1 MRHIIRAAIAL
12 KACTLGTMFL
22 MLTQMLHLRRQ
33 PPAGYFRRMN
43 AYYARLHG
51 MVVRDQPWLFLHP
64 KKKGGEAVKKRK
76 KIDHLSTL
84 CVGLDIGSRKNFI
97 TAMNFDSERLID
109 MQSVPNAASGV
120 EQLESMILAVLAVHA
135 EFRYVLI
142 AMESTSFYG
151 VHVANYLST
160 SDALKPYHAEVFCL
174 NPKEV
179 ANYKKSFAG
188 IGKNDGIDSFVVA
201 DFIRVGR
208 ISIEPWRGAQYLAL
222 QRLTRQRKH
231 ISECIAREKNYA
243 LNNIFLKFS
252 QFALLDGAD
261 TLLSNKFGSTAEAI
275 LTEFKTTEEIVN
287 TPLEDLVTFISDHGR
302 GRFAEPEEIARL
314 LQKAARDSYRLD
326 KSLYEPITTSISCS
340 FNCIRA
346 NEKQLKALDKA
357 IAELIAGLNPTEYQI
372 LRSIPGIGPVYAAG
386 ILAEMGSVRCFPD
399 NNSLARYSGIVWK
412 DKDSGEFEAEDRPMN
427 KAGNRYL
434 RYYLIQAAGSVAQ
447 YCPEYA
453 VFYQKKYAEV
463 PKHQHKRALALTARK
478 LIRLIFGLLDKN
490 QLYSPAKSK

>member
-1 MRHIIRAAIAL
+1 ME
-12 KACTLGTMFL
+12 
-22 MLTQMLHLRRQ
+22 
-33 PPAGYFRRMN
+33 
-43 AYYARLHG
+43 
-51 MVVRDQPWLFLHP
+51 VRDQPWLFLHP

-222 QRLTRQRKH
+222 QRLTRQRKELRAEQH
-231 ISECIAREKNYA
+231 FSEIQPVR
-243 LNNIFLKFS
+243 S
-252 QFALLDGAD
+252 SGW
-261 TLLSNKFGSTAEAI
+261 
-275 LTEFKTTEEIVN
+275 
-287 TPLEDLVTFISDHGR
+287 GR
-302 GRFAEPEEIARL
+302 
-314 LQKAARDSYRLD
+314 Y
-326 KSLYEPITTSISCS
+326 PI
-340 FNCIRA
+340 
-346 NEKQLKALDKA
+346 
-357 IAELIAGLNPTEYQI
+357 
-372 LRSIPGIGPVYAAG
+372 
-386 ILAEMGSVRCFPD
+386 
-399 NNSLARYSGIVWK
+399 
-412 DKDSGEFEAEDRPMN
+412 
-427 KAGNRYL
+427 
-434 RYYLIQAAGSVAQ
+434 IQ
-447 YCPEYA
+447 
-453 VFYQKKYAEV
+453 
-463 PKHQHKRALALTARK
+463 
-478 LIRLIFGLLDKN
+478 
-490 QLYSPAKSK
+490 

>member
-1 MRHIIRAAIAL
+1 M
-12 KACTLGTMFL
+12 
-22 MLTQMLHLRRQ
+22 
-33 PPAGYFRRMN
+33 
-43 AYYARLHG
+43 
-51 MVVRDQPWLFLHP
+51 
-64 KKKGGEAVKKRK
+64 KKRK

-84 CVGLDIGSRKNFI
+84 CVGLDIGSRRNFI
-97 TAMNFDSERLID
+97 TAMNFDSEMLIS
-109 MQSVPNAASGV
+109 MQQVPNAASGV
-120 EQLESMILAVLAVHA
+120 EQLESMILAVLSDHP
-135 EFRYVLI
+135 EFKCVLI
-142 AMESTSFYG
+142 GMESTSFYG

-160 SDALKPYHAEVFCL
+160 SDALKPYHTEVFCL

-179 ANYKKSFAG
+179 ASYKKSFAG

-201 DFIRVGR
+201 DFIRVGW
-208 ISIEPWRGAQYLAL
+208 IDIEPWRGAQYLAL
-222 QRLTRQRKH
+222 QRLVRQRKH

-252 QFALLDGAD
+252 QFALLDGSD
-261 TLLSNKFGSTAEAI
+261 NLLSNKFGATAEAI

-287 TPLEDLVTFISDHGR
+287 TPLEDLVNFISDHGR
-302 GRFAEPEEIARL
+302 GRFAEPEEIAQM

-326 KSLYEPITTSISCS
+326 KCLYEPITISISCS

-346 NEKQLKALDKA
+346 FEKQKTALDKA
-357 IAELIAGLNPTEYQI
+357 IDEVISGLNPIEYQI

-386 ILAEMGSVRCFPD
+386 ILAEMGSVRCFNSND
-399 NNSLARYSGIVWK
+399 SLAKYSGIVWK
-412 DKDSGEFEAEDRPMN
+412 DNDSGEFESEETPMN

-447 YCPEYA
+447 HCPEYA
-453 VFYQKKYAEV
+453 EYYQKKYVEV